1 MATNTSSASSAHA
14 ASGGAGSA
22 NSVISSA
29 YDREIRPFIDL
40 IDQFR
45 AFGVQQDSIDLPQ
58 ICVMGDQSSGKSS
71 VLQAISGN
79 IERICGFAGVFACLR
94 VCTHFCFVAWLK
106 IDILYARCRY

>member
-1 MATNTSSASSAHA
+1 
-14 ASGGAGSA
+14 
-22 NSVISSA
+22 
-29 YDREIRPFIDL
+29 
-40 IDQFR
+40 
-45 AFGVQQDSIDLPQ
+45 
-58 ICVMGDQSSGKSS
+58 MGDQSSGKSS